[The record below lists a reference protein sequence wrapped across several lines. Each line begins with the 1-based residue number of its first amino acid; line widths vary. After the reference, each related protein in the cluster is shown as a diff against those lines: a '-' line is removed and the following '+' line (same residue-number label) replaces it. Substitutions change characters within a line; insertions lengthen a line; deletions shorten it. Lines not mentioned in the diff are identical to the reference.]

1 MKSVI
6 FDSRKKRK
14 RKHLTL
20 NTGMAIQ
27 EEKKNKKRHTNNLN
41 CNNIVIEKR
50 ELEKAK

>member
-6 FDSRKKRK
+6 FDRRKKK
-14 RKHLTL
+14 EKKASK
-20 NTGMAIQ
+20 NTGVAIQ
-27 EEKKNKKRHTNNLN
+27 GEKNKKRHTNNLN

>member
-6 FDSRKKRK
+6 FDSKKKRK
-14 RKHLTL
+14 RKHLKL

-27 EEKKNKKRHTNNLN
+27 EGKNKKRHTNNLN